1 MTTGV
6 KIISAGVRKVDGGSM
21 FGTVPKAEWVG
32 SVSAD
37 RKNRITLGLNCVLLK
52 TAGKTVLVDTGAGS
66 SGNEGL
72 GLAPSRLSKNLR
84 SIGVAEKSI
93 DIVILS
99 NLHFDHCGGSIRLDR
114 AGNIVPTFPHASY
127 FVQSTCWQAA
137 CHPLEHCF
145 AAADAGNFRP
155 LVERGQWELIDGIR
169 KLFPGCRS
177 LFREGMPKDIRSFG
191 SITAASEL
199 PSWAIWCQRPTT

>member
-1 MTTGV
+1 MMTTAV

-21 FGTVPKAEWVG
+21 FGTVPKAE
-32 SVSAD
+32 
-37 RKNRITLGLNCVLLK
+37 CVLLK

-99 NLHFDHCGGSIRLDR
+99 NLHFEHCGGSIRLDR

-127 FVQSTCWQAA
+127 FVQSTCWEAA
-137 CHPLEHCF
+137 PRLMLGTSGH
-145 AAADAGNFRP
+145 
-155 LVERGQWELIDGIR
+155 W
-169 KLFPGCRS
+169 
-177 LFREGMPKDIRSFG
+177 
-191 SITAASEL
+191 
-199 PSWAIWCQRPTT
+199 

>member
-1 MTTGV
+1 MMT
-6 KIISAGVRKVDGGSM
+6 M
-21 FGTVPKAEWVG
+21 TVPKADWVG

-37 RKNRITLGLNCVLLK
+37 RKNRITLGLNCMLLK

-114 AGNIVPTFPHASY
+114 RGTSSPRFRMPLISFNRRVGRQPAIPW
-127 FVQSTCWQAA
+127 STA
-137 CHPLEHCF
+137 
-145 AAADAGNFRP
+145 
-155 LVERGQWELIDGIR
+155 
-169 KLFPGCRS
+169 
-177 LFREGMPKDIRSFG
+177 
-191 SITAASEL
+191 L
-199 PSWAIWCQRPTT
+199 PQLMLGTSGRW